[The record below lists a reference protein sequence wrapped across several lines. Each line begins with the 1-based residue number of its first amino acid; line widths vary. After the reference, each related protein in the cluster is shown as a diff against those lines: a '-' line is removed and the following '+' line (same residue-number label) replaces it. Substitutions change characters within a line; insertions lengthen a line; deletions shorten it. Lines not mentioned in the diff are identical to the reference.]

1 MATLFCEF
9 EKFTHNAGM
18 NIEPFE
24 PTDKIHKPVSTLA
37 IVPTSGAITRVARQ
51 AYTIMLMLAK
61 EQGAEDSKTQMFSSP
76 VNTIIKGFDGNI
88 GTKVRLKA
96 DLKSMVSHVVEWQS
110 PTEGET
116 TEWGALPLLA
126 EVRLKLQNGQHWVH
140 WAYPPSLRQEMLDP
154 QIFAK
159 LNRSTIS
166 KFRSHAG
173 LALYEICARYQ
184 DNPSHLTSKREWKWW
199 VPVLTGKPM
208 AQNSKIEFRFFNRDT
223 VKPAVEEINEV
234 SELIVEAKEIRVGKT
249 IQFLQFHVRR
259 KPAEQ
264 LQRPEAI
271 QGSGLAKAEKLGI
284 PNALAEELWL
294 RHGNEEFLA
303 ALNKLAQRLS
313 QIASPVRSKVA
324 YLKAVLAN
332 RGLEEEIAPALSEIA
347 EVKNN
352 IQTTEAPKPNPVDV
366 SQRLLLEAGQSKV
379 ALVRGEIQAMS
390 AQERDELLKEY
401 KTFAVEANQLPSI
414 IKKVEKGEWQSGL
427 VLGELMRFHW
437 RRTRGTSWLAES

>member
-208 AQNSKIEFRFFNRDT
+208 AQNSKIEFRFFNRDS
-223 VKPAVEEINEV
+223 VKPAVEEINEI

>member
-1 MATLFCEF
+1 MRDIA
-9 EKFTHNAGM
+9 
-18 NIEPFE
+18 PFE

-61 EQGAEDSKTQMFSSP
+61 EQGVEDSSTQMFCSP

-126 EVRLKLQNGQHWVH
+126 EVRLKLQSGEHWVH

-199 VPVLTGKPM
+199 VPVLTGKPL
-208 AQNSKIEFRFFNRDT
+208 AENSKIEFRFFNRDT

-234 SELIVEAKEIRVGKT
+234 SELAVEAKDIRVGKS
-249 IQFLQFHVRR
+249 IQFLQFQVRK

-264 LQRPEAI
+264 LERPEAI
-271 QGSGLAKAEKLGI
+271 EGSALAKAERLGI
-284 PNALAEELWL
+284 PDAMAEELWF
-294 RHGNEEFLA
+294 RYGNVELLA
-303 ALNKLAQRLS
+303 ALNRLAQRLS

-332 RGLEEEIAPALSEIA
+332 RGLEEETALIETNQAVSEA
-347 EVKNN
+347 KQLQVP
-352 IQTTEAPKPNPVDV
+352 QPNPADV
-366 SQRLLLEAGQSKV
+366 SQRLLQEAEQSRV
-379 ALVRGEIQAMS
+379 AVVRGELLAMNAQA
-390 AQERDELLKEY
+390 RDELLVEY
-401 KTFAVEANQLPSI
+401 KMFAVKANKHPNI
-414 IKKVEKGEWQSGL
+414 IKKIEKGEWQSGL
-427 VLGELMRFHW
+427 VLGELMRFYW
-437 RRTRGTSWLAES
+437 RKTRNSDWTTSPS

>member
-1 MATLFCEF
+1 MRDIA
-9 EKFTHNAGM
+9 
-18 NIEPFE
+18 PFE

-61 EQGAEDSKTQMFSSP
+61 EQGVEDSSTQMFCSP
-76 VNTIIKGFDGNI
+76 VNTIIKGFDGNL

-126 EVRLKLQNGQHWVH
+126 EVRLKLQNGEHWVH

-199 VPVLTGKPM
+199 VPVLTGKPL
-208 AQNSKIEFRFFNRDT
+208 AENSKIEFRFFNRDT

-234 SELIVEAKEIRVGKT
+234 SELIVEAKEIRVGKS
-249 IQFLQFHVRR
+249 IQFLQFQVRK

-264 LQRPEAI
+264 LERPEAI
-271 QGSGLAKAEKLGI
+271 EGSALAKAEKLGI
-284 PNALAEELWL
+284 PDAMAEELWF
-294 RHGNEEFLA
+294 RYGNEELLA

-332 RGLEEEIAPALSEIA
+332 RGLEEETALIETNQAVSEA
-347 EVKNN
+347 KQLQVP
-352 IQTTEAPKPNPVDV
+352 QPNPADV
-366 SQRLLLEAGQSKV
+366 SQRLLQEAEQSRV
-379 ALVRGEIQAMS
+379 AVVRGELLAMNAQA
-390 AQERDELLKEY
+390 RDELLVEY
-401 KTFAVEANQLPSI
+401 KMFAVEANKHPNI
-414 IKKVEKGEWQSGL
+414 IKKIEKGEWQSGL
-427 VLGELMRFHW
+427 VLGELMRFYW
-437 RRTRGTSWLAES
+437 KKTRNGDWTASPS

>member
-1 MATLFCEF
+1 MALFFCEF
-9 EKFTHNAGM
+9 EKFTHNGGM
-18 NIEPFE
+18 SIEPFE

-37 IVPTSGAITRVARQ
+37 IVPTTGAITRVARQ
-51 AYTIMLMLAK
+51 AYTIMMMLAK
-61 EQGAEDSKTQMFSSP
+61 EQGVEDSKTQMFGAP
-76 VNTIIKGFDGNI
+76 VNTIIKGFDGNL

-126 EVRLKLQNGQHWVH
+126 EVRLKLQNGEHWVH

-199 VPVLTGKPM
+199 VPVLSGKPM
-208 AQNSKIEFRFFNRDT
+208 APNSKVEFRFFNRDT

-249 IQFLQFHVRR
+249 IQYLQFHVRK
-259 KPAEQ
+259 KPLEQ
-264 LQRPEAI
+264 LQRPEPI

-284 PNALAEELWL
+284 PNAVAEELWL

-324 YLKAVLAN
+324 YLKAVLTN
-332 RGLEEEIAPALSEIA
+332 RGLEEEAAPSEIA
-347 EVKNN
+347 EVTND
-352 IQTTEAPKPNPVDV
+352 IQTIEAPKPVNPADV
-366 SQRLLLEAGQSKV
+366 SQRLLREAGQSRV
-379 ALVRGEIQAMS
+379 ALVRDEIQAMS
-390 AQERDELLKEY
+390 EHTLTELLKEY
-401 KTFAVEANQLPSI
+401 KAFAVESNQLPSI
-414 IKKVEKGEWQSGL
+414 IKKVEKGEWQSGI

-437 RRTRGTSWLAES
+437 RKTRGTSWSAQ

>member
-1 MATLFCEF
+1 
-9 EKFTHNAGM
+9 M

-24 PTDKIHKPVSTLA
+24 PTDKIRKPVSTLA

-61 EQGAEDSKTQMFSSP
+61 EQGIEDSTTQMFCSP

-126 EVRLKLQNGQHWVH
+126 EVRLKLLKGEHWVY

-199 VPVLTGKPM
+199 VPVLTGKPL
-208 AQNSKIEFRFFNRDT
+208 AEDSKIEFRFFNRDT
-223 VKPAVEEINEV
+223 IKPAVEEINEV
-234 SELIVEAKEIRVGKT
+234 SELIVEAKEIRVGKS
-249 IQFLQFHVRR
+249 IQYLQFHVRK
-259 KPAEQ
+259 KPTPQ
-264 LQRPEAI
+264 LERPEAI
-271 QGSGLAKAEKLGI
+271 EGSALAKAEKLGI
-284 PNALAEELWL
+284 PDALAEDLWFRYGNDEL
-294 RHGNEEFLA
+294 LA
-303 ALNKLAQRLS
+303 ALNKLSQRLS
-313 QIASPVRSKVA
+313 QIASPVRSKLA

-332 RGLEEEIAPALSEIA
+332 RGLEEETAQIEASTAVQDNVP
-347 EVKNN
+347 
-352 IQTTEAPKPNPVDV
+352 EAPRPNPAAV
-366 SQRLLLEAGQSKV
+366 SQRLLQEAEQNRV
-379 ALVRGEIQAMS
+379 AMVRGEIQAMS
-390 AQERDELLKEY
+390 PEAREALMQDY
-401 KTFAVEANQLPSI
+401 KAFAIEVKKHPSI
-414 IKKVEKGEWQSGL
+414 IKKIEQGEWQSGL

-437 RRTRGTSWLAES
+437 KKTRGTEWTVTSPTTVSAT

>member
-1 MATLFCEF
+1 
-9 EKFTHNAGM
+9 M
-18 NIEPFE
+18 NIAPFE

-61 EQGAEDSKTQMFSSP
+61 EQGVEDSSTQMFSSP
-76 VNTIIKGFDGNI
+76 VNTIIKGFDGNL

-126 EVRLKLQNGQHWVH
+126 EVRLKLQNGEHWVH

-184 DNPSHLTSKREWKWW
+184 DNPSHLTSKREWRWW
-199 VPVLTGKPM
+199 VPVLTGKPL
-208 AQNSKIEFRFFNRDT
+208 AQDSKIEFRFFNRDT

-234 SELIVEAKEIRVGKT
+234 SELIVEAKEIRVGKS
-249 IQFLQFHVRR
+249 IQFLQFHVRK

-264 LQRPEAI
+264 LERPEAME
-271 QGSGLAKAEKLGI
+271 GSALAKAEKLGI
-284 PNALAEELWL
+284 PDAMAEELWF
-294 RHGNEEFLA
+294 RHGNEELLS
-303 ALNKLAQRLS
+303 ALNRLAQRLS

-332 RGLEEEIAPALSEIA
+332 RGLEEEAALIETN
-347 EVKNN
+347 KG
-352 IQTTEAPKPNPVDV
+352 TKDGKGLEAPQPNPADV
-366 SQRLLLEAGQSKV
+366 SQRLLQEAEQSRV
-379 ALVRGEIQAMS
+379 AVIRGELQAMS
-390 AQERDELLKEY
+390 VHARAALLLEY
-401 KTFAVEANQLPSI
+401 KSFAIEAKKHPSI

-427 VLGELMRFHW
+427 VLGELMRFYW
-437 RRTRGTSWLAES
+437 RKTRQSDWSAGTP